1 VAGPPGLVGWRMTWG
16 GDEMLAYLEND
27 EGEPAVVKY
36 RIQR

>member
-1 VAGPPGLVGWRMTWG
+1 MTWG

-36 RIQR
+36 RILRP